1 MATNV
6 SNQNPVVQVNE
17 TANKEPNVAM
27 VNLVDVENNQVVTT
41 SLRIADIFDKQHK
54 NVLRDIQNLEC
65 SDDFRKLN
73 FEPSHI
79 IKQLP
84 NNGSKEL
91 PMYYITRD
99 GFMFLVMGFTGK
111 TAAKWKEAYI
121 KAFNDMEAKI
131 RAEQLGE
138 QVKKAIEER
147 DQKEYEEYLE
157 QVRQEDEREY
167 QHDKE
172 VDKWHENRLKEEA
185 RKKAEEAK
193 AQAQTEEQQP
203 TPSKATEQVA
213 EVEQPIVEVLN
224 GKRVIS
230 SRTLARLTGRR
241 HGDVMDSVQRMFKY
255 SSRPSR
261 MFIKSEDWAKKT
273 TCLKAK
279 RCYYITVGGFAL
291 MCKRTW
297 SISSE
302 VHKQVLAAF
311 GNNTGLNREQLA
323 LPFKADKQKA
333 PTTPPTPKPTA
344 KAATEQTQPTAQ
356 TQAPTVAS
364 MPQTPA
370 DLMQRFV
377 KAMGVMMGVDTKEMF
392 NLMDKGE

>member
-1 MATNV
+1 M
-6 SNQNPVVQVNE
+6 
-17 TANKEPNVAM
+17 
-27 VNLVDVENNQVVTT
+27 
-41 SLRIADIFDKQHK
+41 
-54 NVLRDIQNLEC
+54 EC
-65 SDDFRKLN
+65 SEDFRASN
-73 FEPSHI
+73 FGLSEI
-79 IKQLP
+79 TYQNGNIKKQ
-84 NNGSKEL
+84 L

-131 RAEQLGE
+131 RAEQME
-138 QVKKAIEER
+138 KQVEKAIEER

-157 QVRQEDEREY
+157 QVRREDEYEY

-172 VDKWHENRLKEEA
+172 VDEWHENRRKEEA

-193 AQAQTEEQQP
+193 QQQAQAQTTAEPSEQPQP
-203 TPSKATEQVA
+203 TTTEQ
-213 EVEQPIVEVLN
+213 QPIVEIMD

-230 SRTLARLTGRR
+230 SRTLATLTGRR

-255 SSRPSR
+255 SNRPSR
-261 MFIKSEDWAKKT
+261 MFIKSDDWAKKT
-273 TCLKAK
+273 NCLKAK
-279 RCYYITVGGFAL
+279 RCYYITVGGFAML
-291 MCKRTW
+291 CKHTW

-302 VHKQVLAAF
+302 VHRLVLAAF
-311 GNNTGLNREQLA
+311 GNNTGLSREQLA
-323 LPFKADKQKA
+323 LSFKADKPKAAEAKRKPA
-333 PTTPPTPKPTA
+333 PTTPPAPTPQPTA
-344 KAATEQTQPTAQ
+344 KTATEQPQQPTTQP
-356 TQAPTVAS
+356 QAPTVAT